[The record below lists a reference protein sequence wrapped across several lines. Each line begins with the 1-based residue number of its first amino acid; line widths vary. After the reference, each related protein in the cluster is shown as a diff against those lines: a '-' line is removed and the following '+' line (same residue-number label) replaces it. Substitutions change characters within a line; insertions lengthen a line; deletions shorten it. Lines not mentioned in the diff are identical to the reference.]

1 MSANFEPIKIVT
13 LDSNRTRQSPTAS
26 GLRLMYLKLSQTP
39 ADAWEQLFENQRR
52 FPNGRG
58 MNTMTRRA
66 TVEGNYIVVDCVPEE
81 MERHLPELQH
91 DVAVTNEE
99 YTKYLQR
106 VAAQVAQELE
116 KQKEEKARIEDVKS
130 RLNF

>member
-52 FPNGRG
+52 FPRS
-58 MNTMTRRA
+58 RKSWKSKKKKK
-66 TVEGNYIVVDCVPEE
+66 
-81 MERHLPELQH
+81 LELKMSNH
-91 DVAVTNEE
+91 A
-99 YTKYLQR
+99 
-106 VAAQVAQELE
+106 
-116 KQKEEKARIEDVKS
+116 
-130 RLNF
+130 